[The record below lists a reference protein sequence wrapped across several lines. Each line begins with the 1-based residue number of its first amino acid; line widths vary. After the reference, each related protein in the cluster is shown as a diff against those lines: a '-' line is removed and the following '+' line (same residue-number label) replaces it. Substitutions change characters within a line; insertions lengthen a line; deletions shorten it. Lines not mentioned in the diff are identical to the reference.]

1 MAKTPSLTVAEAE
14 AAIGVPRGTARV
26 SSANRGP
33 FRKWLT
39 ARGLPSLSVAGLSIP
54 ELQAAYND
62 TSDATFERVRA
73 KIMRAI
79 EEDGG
84 EPEAPQEAPQ
94 GPALVSVPGLDE
106 KTAQALR
113 VLQGLLGPQG
123 VDEESVKRI
132 VDARVA
138 DAIRD
143 IPTGRLEIKVADRPV
158 VTHEGARHEVFD
170 RVLGVCAQGV
180 NIMLVGPAGS
190 GKTHLCEQVS
200 HALRAEFGFSGAVAS
215 EYKLTGFKT
224 ANGDTVRTAFRER
237 YEHGGVFLWD
247 EIDASSASA
256 LLAFNAGLAN
266 GHQDFPD
273 GAVKR
278 HADFRAI
285 ASANT
290 FGNGAD
296 RVYVGRNQ
304 MDGASQDR
312 FFTIAMDYDERLER
326 ALYGDTEWTRFVQKV
341 RASVRNLNL
350 RHIVSMRAID
360 MGTRLLAAGLD
371 RDFVEAG
378 TLWKGLAP
386 ADVAKIRAGM

>member
-1 MAKTPSLTVAEAE
+1 M
-14 AAIGVPRGTARV
+14 
-26 SSANRGP
+26 
-33 FRKWLT
+33 
-39 ARGLPSLSVAGLSIP
+39 
-54 ELQAAYND
+54 
-62 TSDATFERVRA
+62 
-73 KIMRAI
+73 
-79 EEDGG
+79 
-84 EPEAPQEAPQ
+84 
-94 GPALVSVPGLDE
+94 
-106 KTAQALR
+106 
-113 VLQGLLGPQG
+113 
-123 VDEESVKRI
+123 
-132 VDARVA
+132 
-138 DAIRD
+138 
-143 IPTGRLEIKVADRPV
+143 
-158 VTHEGARHEVFD
+158 
-170 RVLGVCAQGV
+170 
-180 NIMLVGPAGS
+180 
-190 GKTHLCEQVS
+190 
-200 HALRAEFGFSGAVAS
+200 
-215 EYKLTGFKT
+215 
-224 ANGDTVRTAFRER
+224 
-237 YEHGGVFLWD
+237 FLWD